1 MGYTAKEATIAE
13 YRSAY
18 MRVHGTEPS
27 IIEKPGGWF
36 QVGSSSY
43 RLATLT
49 KMTETLNERPA
60 TSTTAGQEP

>member
-1 MGYTAKEATIAE
+1 MGNSAKEATLAD

-18 MRVHGTEPS
+18 MQVHGTEPS

-43 RLATLT
+43 RLATLR
-49 KMTETLNERPA
+49 KMTVTLNERPA
-60 TSTTAGQEP
+60 TSTTSGQEP